1 VIGGGSTPG
10 ATPGSVPGATATT
23 VFTPDA
29 SKQADALAEEEAAK
43 LGAGLD
49 LEHDSRRQ
57 EHARHQTFRNQVN
70 LATLI
75 LFWVI
80 VICVGLGVLVFAWH
94 LITPASLHWLS
105 DAARDKLQTLL
116 AAALLSSALTGY
128 VNRRLS

>member
-1 VIGGGSTPG
+1 MIGGGP
-10 ATPGSVPGATATT
+10 TPGSGETATT
-23 VFTPDA
+23 VFTPHG

-80 VICVGLGVLVFAWH
+80 IACVGAGVIVFAWH
-94 LITPASLHWLS
+94 LVTPAAWHWLS

>member
-1 VIGGGSTPG
+1 VIGGGPTPGSGPG
-10 ATPGSVPGATATT
+10 ATGTT

-29 SKQADALAEEEAAK
+29 SKQSDALAEEEAAK

-49 LEHDSRRQ
+49 LEHDGRRQ
-57 EHARHQTFRNQVN
+57 EHARHQKFRNQVN

-80 VICVGLGVLVFAWH
+80 VVCVGLGVLVFAWH
-94 LITPASLHWLS
+94 LVTPASWHWLS

>member
-1 VIGGGSTPG
+1 MIGGGPTL
-10 ATPGSVPGATATT
+10 GSGETATT
-23 VFTPDA
+23 VFTPQG

-49 LEHDSRRQ
+49 LEHDGRRQ
-57 EHARHQTFRNQVN
+57 EHARHQKFRNQVN

-80 VICVGLGVLVFAWH
+80 IVCVGMGVLVFAWH
-94 LITPASLHWLS
+94 LVTPASWHWLS
-105 DAARDKLQTLL
+105 DTARDKLQTLL

>member
-1 VIGGGSTPG
+1 MIGDSPPAGSSPT
-10 ATPGSVPGATATT
+10 S

-29 SKQADALAEEEAAK
+29 SKRADALAEEEAAK

-57 EHARHQTFRNQVN
+57 EHNRHQTFRNQVN

-80 VICVGLGVLVFAWH
+80 IACVGLGVAVFAWH
-94 LITPASLHWLS
+94 LVTPEAWHWLS

>member
-1 VIGGGSTPG
+1 MIGGGPTPVHG
-10 ATPGSVPGATATT
+10 ETATT
-23 VFTPDA
+23 VFTPQA

-57 EHARHQTFRNQVN
+57 EHVRHQKFRNQVN

-80 VICVGLGVLVFAWH
+80 IVCVGLGVLVFAWH
-94 LITPASLHWLS
+94 LVTPASWHWLS

>member
-1 VIGGGSTPG
+1 VIGGGPTPSSPRG
-10 ATPGSVPGATATT
+10 DTAAP

-29 SKQADALAEEEAAK
+29 SKLASALAEEEAAK

-49 LEHDSRRQ
+49 LEHDGRRQ

-75 LFWVI
+75 LFWLI
-80 VICVGLGVLVFAWH
+80 VACVGAGVLVFAWH
-94 LITPASLHWLS
+94 LVMPVSWHWLN
-105 DAARDKLQTLL
+105 DAMRDKLQTLL

-128 VNRRLS
+128 VNRRLT

>member
-1 VIGGGSTPG
+1 MIGDG
-10 ATPGSVPGATATT
+10 ATLGSAATP

-29 SKQADALAEEEAAK
+29 SKQADALAEVEAAK
-43 LGAGLD
+43 LGAGQD
-49 LEHDSRRQ
+49 LEHDGRRQ
-57 EHARHQTFRNQVN
+57 EHNRHQTFRNQVN

-80 VICVGLGVLVFAWH
+80 VACVGLGVLVFAWH
-94 LITPASLHWLS
+94 LVTPAAWHWLS

>member
-1 VIGGGSTPG
+1 MIGGGPPPAPG
-10 ATPGSVPGATATT
+10 EAATP

-29 SKQADALAEEEAAK
+29 SKQSDALAEEEAAK

-57 EHARHQTFRNQVN
+57 EHVRHQTFRNQVN

-80 VICVGLGVLVFAWH
+80 VCCVGAGVLVFTWH
-94 LITPASLHWLS
+94 LVTPASCHWLS

-128 VNRRLS
+128 VNRRLA

>member
-1 VIGGGSTPG
+1 VTGGSPTPG
-10 ATPGSVPGATATT
+10 RRDAATP

-29 SKQADALAEEEAAK
+29 SRQADALAEEEAAK
-43 LGAGLD
+43 LGAGQD

-70 LATLI
+70 LATLV

-94 LITPASLHWLS
+94 LIAPASLHWLS

>member
-1 VIGGGSTPG
+1 MIGGGPTLGPG
-10 ATPGSVPGATATT
+10 EATTT

-57 EHARHQTFRNQVN
+57 EHARHQKFRNQVN

-80 VICVGLGVLVFAWH
+80 IACVAAGVVVFAWH
-94 LITPASLHWLS
+94 LVTPASWHWLS